1 MADHWTETEA
11 NLTEGTKN
19 ITRAIKTFM
28 EELEA
33 VMFYQQ
39 RVDVTTDKELQEV
52 FAHNRDE
59 EIEHACMTLEW
70 LRRNM
75 DGWDKELKTYLFTSG
90 SLLTVEEDATEGGSA
105 SSEGSNTSAGLGIGK
120 LK

>member
-1 MADHWTETEA
+1 MADHWTENESTLSE
-11 NLTEGTKN
+11 ETKN
-19 ITRAIKTFM
+19 ISRAVKTLI

-33 VMFYQQ
+33 TMFYQQ
-39 RVDVTTDKELQEV
+39 RVDVTNDTALREIM
-52 FAHNRDE
+52 AHNRDE

-75 DGWDKELKTYLFTSG
+75 DGWDKELRTYLFSEG
-90 SLLTVEEDATEGGSA
+90 SLLDVEGQADDSEVSSTDNESLNIGS
-105 SSEGSNTSAGLGIGK
+105 